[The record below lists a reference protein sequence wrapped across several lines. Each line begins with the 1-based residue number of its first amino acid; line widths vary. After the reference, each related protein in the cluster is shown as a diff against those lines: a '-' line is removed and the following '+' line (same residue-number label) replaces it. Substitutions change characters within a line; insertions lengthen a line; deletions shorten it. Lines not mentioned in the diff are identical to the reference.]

1 MEDKDLDVLETLEDD
16 KDLESLDML
25 PKFKTNLPVEERDD
39 SLTSNDYMY
48 DESQGDDL
56 THIDE
61 DLVEE
66 KHKVMINPDQVSVVE
81 EEPVEEEQVVENVNI
96 MQREPTNLELNNR
109 SKNFQYDVVGGISR
123 DTERRLLKMM
133 LLISVLAIVLTL
145 GYLNRDFLL
154 KYYGDVKEKIL
165 EFIDV
170 NKNKLYSIEELN
182 DIEAEY
188 YGGYF
193 ETDYSVAAQGTF
205 KIPEY
210 GILKNA
216 SSNQTVFSRALM
228 SYRDEASCT
237 FTVQALS
244 GYETAGGTILGIAS
258 FYTIPKS
265 GIKIEKLNKNKWYS
279 LNVSLGIGR
288 GTTYNVTEKNG
299 HVFLFT
305 YDYITKENVTLGKDA
320 QKETCDNYYR
330 AFMEGIE

>member
-66 KHKVMINPDQVSVVE
+66 KHQVLINPDQVSVVE

-109 SKNFQYDVVGGISR
+109 SKNFQYHVVGGISR

-145 GYLNRDFLL
+145 GYLNRDF
-154 KYYGDVKEKIL
+154 
-165 EFIDV
+165 
-170 NKNKLYSIEELN
+170 
-182 DIEAEY
+182 
-188 YGGYF
+188 
-193 ETDYSVAAQGTF
+193 
-205 KIPEY
+205 
-210 GILKNA
+210 
-216 SSNQTVFSRALM
+216 
-228 SYRDEASCT
+228 
-237 FTVQALS
+237 
-244 GYETAGGTILGIAS
+244 S
-258 FYTIPKS
+258 F
-265 GIKIEKLNKNKWYS
+265 
-279 LNVSLGIGR
+279 
-288 GTTYNVTEKNG
+288 
-299 HVFLFT
+299 
-305 YDYITKENVTLGKDA
+305 
-320 QKETCDNYYR
+320 
-330 AFMEGIE
+330 